1 LFKRSWQCEGTL
13 RNDANA
19 QCEHDQSEPLVRV
32 QNLSMHYVQRRP
44 LTRAK
49 FTVSALDN
57 ASLTIRRGT
66 TLALIGESGSGKS
79 TLARCLALLEKPS
92 SGGIW
97 FAGKNLVDLTQKELF
112 AFRRRIQLIFQDP
125 TSALNPRLTAADIVA
140 EPLAVQREGT
150 KASRRRR
157 ALELI
162 AQVGLPAHCEHK
174 RPFEFSGGQRQRLAI
189 ARALTLEPEL
199 LILDEALSSLDLA
212 NQEMLLQL
220 LSNLQAAHSLTYLH
234 ISHDLRL
241 VSQRADE
248 VAVMNERTI
257 VEQKTTRTLF
267 ASPEHPYTRE
277 LLAAMPS
284 LESICL
290 ERSA

>member
-1 LFKRSWQCEGTL
+1 LKIAAKPQREL
-13 RNDANA
+13 DR
-19 QCEHDQSEPLVRV
+19 SEPLVRV
-32 QNLSMHYVQRRP
+32 EHLSKHYVQRRP

-49 FTVSALDN
+49 FTVHALDD

-79 TLARCLALLEKPS
+79 TLSRCLALLEKPS
-92 SGGIW
+92 GGAIW
-97 FAGKNLVDLTQKELF
+97 FAGENLVELTPRELF
-112 AFRRRIQLIFQDP
+112 PLRRRIQLIFQDP
-125 TSALNPRLTAADIVA
+125 TSALNPRLSAAEIVA
-140 EPLAVQREGT
+140 EPLAIQSEGT
-150 KASRRRR
+150 KVWRHRR
-157 ALELI
+157 ALELME
-162 AQVGLPAHCEHK
+162 QVGLPAQWEHK
-174 RPFEFSGGQRQRLAI
+174 RPLEFSGGQRQRLAI
-189 ARALTLEPEL
+189 ARALALEPQL

-212 NQEMLLQL
+212 NQEMLLEL
-220 LSNLQAAHSLTYLH
+220 LADLQAAHSLTYLH

-241 VSQRADE
+241 VSQCADE

-257 VEQKTTRTLF
+257 VEQKSAPELF
-267 ASPEHPYTRE
+267 ANPEHPYTRE

>member
-1 LFKRSWQCEGTL
+1 L
-13 RNDANA
+13 RNDASR
-19 QCEHDQSEPLVRV
+19 QSGLDQADPLVRV
-32 QNLSMHYVQRRP
+32 QNLSKHYVQRRP

-49 FTVSALDN
+49 FTVHALEN

-92 SGGIW
+92 GGAIW
-97 FAGKNLVDLTQKELF
+97 FAGENLAEMGPKELF
-112 AFRRRIQLIFQDP
+112 PFRRRIQMIFQDP
-125 TSALNPRLTAADIVA
+125 TSALNPRLTAAEIVA

-150 KASRRRR
+150 KTSRRRR
-157 ALELI
+157 ALELM

-174 RPFEFSGGQRQRLAI
+174 RSFEFSGGQRQRLAI
-189 ARALTLEPEL
+189 ARALALEPEL

-212 NQEMLLQL
+212 NQEMLLAL
-220 LSNLQAAHSLTYLH
+220 LANLQAAHSLTYLH

-241 VSQRADE
+241 VSQCAAE
-248 VAVMNERTI
+248 VGVMNERTI
-257 VEQKTTRTLF
+257 VEQKSARTLF
-267 ASPEHPYTRE
+267 ANPEHPYTRE
-277 LLAAMPS
+277 LLGAMPS

>member
-1 LFKRSWQCEGTL
+1 L
-13 RNDANA
+13 RNDANSQRDINQA
-19 QCEHDQSEPLVRV
+19 EPLVRI
-32 QNLSMHYVQRRP
+32 QNLSKQYVQRRP

-49 FTVSALDN
+49 FTVHALDY

-92 SGGIW
+92 GGAIW
-97 FAGKNLVDLTQKELF
+97 FAGENLAEMSPKDIF
-112 AFRRRIQLIFQDP
+112 PFRRRIQLIFQDP
-125 TSALNPRLTAADIVA
+125 TSALNPRLTAAEIVA
-140 EPLAVQREGT
+140 EPLAVRREGT
-150 KASRRRR
+150 KTSRRRR
-157 ALELI
+157 ALELM
-162 AQVGLPAHCEHK
+162 AQLGLPAHCEHK

-189 ARALTLEPEL
+189 ARALALEPEL

-212 NQEMLLQL
+212 NQEMLLKL
-220 LSNLQAAHSLTYLH
+220 LADLQAAHSLTYLH

-241 VSQRADE
+241 VSQCADE

-257 VEQKTTRTLF
+257 VEQKSARALF
-267 ASPEHPYTRE
+267 ANPEHPYTRE

>member
-1 LFKRSWQCEGTL
+1 MSSA
-13 RNDANA
+13 ANA
-19 QCEHDQSEPLVRV
+19 RRKLDRIEPLVRLEH
-32 QNLSMHYVQRRP
+32 LSKRYVQHRP

-49 FTVSALDN
+49 FTVQALDDAN
-57 ASLTIRRGT
+57 LMIRQGT

-92 SGGIW
+92 SGAIW
-97 FAGKNLVDLTQKELF
+97 FAGENLAGLERKELLPF
-112 AFRRRIQLIFQDP
+112 HRRIQLIFQDP
-125 TSALNPRLTAADIVA
+125 TSALNPRLTAAEIVS
-140 EPLAVQREGT
+140 EPLAIHREGT
-150 KASRRRR
+150 KVWRLER
-157 ALELI
+157 AVELMQ
-162 AQVGLPAHCEHK
+162 QVGLPTGSERK

-189 ARALTLEPEL
+189 ARALALEPEL

-212 NQEMLLQL
+212 NQEMLLEL
-220 LSNLQAAHSLTYLH
+220 LANLQAAHSLTYLH

-241 VSQRADE
+241 VSQCADE

-257 VEQKTTRTLF
+257 VEQKNASELF
-267 ASPEHPYTRE
+267 ANPGHPYTRE

-290 ERSA
+290 EHSA

>member
-1 LFKRSWQCEGTL
+1 MSSA
-13 RNDANA
+13 ANA
-19 QCEHDQSEPLVRV
+19 RRKLDRIEPLVRV
-32 QNLSMHYVQRRP
+32 EHLGKRYVQRRP

-49 FTVSALDN
+49 FEVQALDD
-57 ASLTIRRGT
+57 ASLTIRQGT

-92 SGGIW
+92 SGAIW
-97 FAGKNLVDLTQKELF
+97 FGGENLAGLDRKELLPF
-112 AFRRRIQLIFQDP
+112 HRRIQLIFQDP

-140 EPLAVQREGT
+140 EPLAIHKEGT
-150 KASRRRR
+150 KAWRFER
-157 ALELI
+157 ALELMQ
-162 AQVGLPAHCEHK
+162 QVGLPTGSERK

-189 ARALTLEPEL
+189 ARALALDPEL

-212 NQEMLLQL
+212 NQEMLLEL
-220 LSNLQAAHSLTYLH
+220 LANLQATHSLTYLH
-234 ISHDLRL
+234 ISHDLHL
-241 VSQRADE
+241 VSQCADE

-257 VEQKTTRTLF
+257 VEQKSAPELF
-267 ASPEHPYTRE
+267 ANPEHPYTRE

>member
-1 LFKRSWQCEGTL
+1 MRSDT
-13 RNDANA
+13 NA
-19 QCEHDQSEPLVRV
+19 RYEIDQAEPLVRV
-32 QNLSMHYVQRRP
+32 QNLSKWYVQRRP

-49 FTVSALDN
+49 FTVRALDN

-92 SGGIW
+92 SGAIW
-97 FAGKNLVDLTQKELF
+97 FAGENLAPMGFKDIF
-112 AFRRRIQLIFQDP
+112 PFRRRIQLIFQDP
-125 TSALNPRLTAADIVA
+125 TSALNPRLTAAEIVA
-140 EPLAVQREGT
+140 EPLAVQGEGT
-150 KASRRRR
+150 KTSRRRR
-157 ALELI
+157 ALELM
-162 AQVGLPAHCEHK
+162 ARVGLPAHCECK

-212 NQEMLLQL
+212 NQEMLLEL
-220 LSNLQAAHSLTYLH
+220 LAELQAMHSLTYLH

-241 VSQRADE
+241 VSQCADE
-248 VAVMNERTI
+248 IAVMSERTI
-257 VEQKTTRTLF
+257 VEQRTVRALF
-267 ASPEHPYTRE
+267 ANPEHPYTRE

>member
-1 LFKRSWQCEGTL
+1 MNSNLEPKL
-13 RNDANA
+13 
-19 QCEHDQSEPLVRV
+19 DQAEALVRV
-32 QNLSMHYVQRRP
+32 EHLSKQYIQRRP

-49 FTVSALDN
+49 FTVDALDD

-92 SGGIW
+92 GGEIW
-97 FAGKNLVDLTQKELF
+97 FAGENLIGLNPRNLF
-112 AFRRRIQLIFQDP
+112 PFRRRIQLIFQDP
-125 TSALNPRLTAADIVA
+125 TSALNPRLSAAEIVA
-140 EPLAVQREGT
+140 EPLAVQKEGT
-150 KASRRRR
+150 KVWRRHR
-157 ALELI
+157 ALELME
-162 AQVGLPAHCEHK
+162 QVGLPARLEHK
-174 RPFEFSGGQRQRLAI
+174 RPLQLSGGQRQRLAI
-189 ARALTLEPEL
+189 ARALALEPEL

-212 NQEMLLQL
+212 NQEAILELLAT
-220 LSNLQAAHSLTYLH
+220 LQAAHSLTYLH

-241 VSQRADE
+241 VSQCADD

-257 VEQKTTRTLF
+257 VEQKSSLELF
-267 ASPEHPYTRE
+267 ANPDHPYTQE

-284 LESICL
+284 LQSICM